1 MGILDG
7 PMRAVAKTLIGVLGA
22 DLVLIRVSKG
32 YEPTEGTT
40 VSQDPEEWEVKC
52 TPPESA
58 NTNEAYDTFGAAGSV
73 ITKGDLMT
81 HVAAEALED
90 AEAPVPV
97 VGMKVRFGSTE
108 YRIKDVAY
116 TRAGDLVTLY
126 TLLCGI

>member
-1 MGILDG
+1 
-7 PMRAVAKTLIGVLGA
+7 
-22 DLVLIRVSKG
+22 
-32 YEPTEGTT
+32 
-40 VSQDPEEWEVKC
+40 
-52 TPPESA
+52 
-58 NTNEAYDTFGAAGSV
+58 
-73 ITKGDLMT
+73 MT